1 MQSRY
6 DFWFKVVEFLQ
17 QNWAM
22 IEVSEDGSCEIVFI
36 GDAGGVFDS
45 LTYES
50 QMLAIEGLKRNGF
63 VRYAD
68 DAEAQEVIAPPEPP
82 FEKSEHPNG
91 PIYSS
96 GKYWKG

>member
-1 MQSRY
+1 MQSQY

-17 QNWAM
+17 QNWAV
-22 IEVSEDGSCEIVFI
+22 IEVSEDGSCEIVFM
-36 GDAGGVFDS
+36 GDTGGVFDS

-50 QMLAIEGLKRNGF
+50 HTLAVEGLKRNGF

-68 DAEAQEVIAPPEPP
+68 DAKAQEVIGPPEPP
-82 FEKSEHPNG
+82 FEKAEHSNG

-96 GKYWKG
+96 GRYWKG